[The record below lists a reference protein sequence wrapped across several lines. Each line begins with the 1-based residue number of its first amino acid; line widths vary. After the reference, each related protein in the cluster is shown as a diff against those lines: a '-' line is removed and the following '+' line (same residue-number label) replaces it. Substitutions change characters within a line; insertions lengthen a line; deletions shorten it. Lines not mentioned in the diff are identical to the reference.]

1 MTKSD
6 LINIV
11 ARKTG
16 ISKMH
21 AEQAINSFIE
31 SLTDGLRDE
40 KLVKITGLGSFRVRK
55 RRAREGID
63 PKTKIRVELD
73 ESMTIGFRP
82 SRLLRERIGAVR
94 DLLNQE
100 LNGSIEEIDDDKDE

>member
-11 ARKTG
+11 AKKTG
-16 ISKMH
+16 VSKMQ
-21 AEQAINSFIE
+21 AEKAINSFIE
-31 SLTDGLRDE
+31 SLTDGLREE
-40 KLVKITGLGSFRVRK
+40 KLVKITGLGSFRVRT

-63 PKTKIRVELD
+63 PKTRRRVHLG

-82 SRLLRERIGAVR
+82 SRLLRERIEGSPSK
-94 DLLNQE
+94 NNETQQE
-100 LNGSIEEIDDDKDE
+100 